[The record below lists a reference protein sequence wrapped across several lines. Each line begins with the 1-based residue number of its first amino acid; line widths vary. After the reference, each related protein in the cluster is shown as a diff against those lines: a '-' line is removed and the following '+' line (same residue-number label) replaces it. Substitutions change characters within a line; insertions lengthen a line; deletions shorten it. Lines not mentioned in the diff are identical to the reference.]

1 MKTMHARKAVK
12 RWEKRIRRINS
23 EIRREMLLGEE
34 IHRRLERK
42 YDGNVKE
49 N

>member
-1 MKTMHARKAVK
+1 VGENDM
-12 RWEKRIRRINS
+12 EIS
-23 EIRREMLLGEE
+23 EMRGEMLLGEE